1 MPSATRLLP
10 TLLAL
15 STLVGCGRAP
25 LGTAAPVR
33 ATARTVASDHMG
45 GPFSKVEV
53 PAHVLAYTRAHV
65 ARVTREFASL
75 PASRERGTLLDIRAS
90 LEASSDGWKTRL
102 QSPVVLGLRLDDAY
116 TSGRASASFA
126 LKAPVGVEVAY
137 FLTVHSGYGGGYGT
151 SNGRFEP
158 EVIND
163 YGRNFRGVTFD
174 VYRDVQER

>member
-1 MPSATRLLP
+1 MPAATRLLP

-15 STLVGCGRAP
+15 TTLAGCGRAP
-25 LGTAAPVR
+25 LSAAAPVR
-33 ATARTVASDHMG
+33 ATARTVASDYQG

-75 PASRERGTLLDIRAS
+75 PASRERGTTLDIFAS
-90 LEASSDGWKTRL
+90 LEASPDGWKTRL
-102 QSPVVLGLRLDDAY
+102 QCPNPLRLKVDDAY

-126 LKAPVGVEVAY
+126 LKAPVGVKVAY
-137 FLTVHSGYGGGYGT
+137 FLTVHSSYSGGYGT
-151 SNGRFEP
+151 SNGRFAP

-174 VYRDVQER
+174 VYRDVPRR